1 MALFTL
7 ANVAAAAVSFS
18 GVAAAGKTPAGVI
31 SVPLSRDEG
40 LTAYYAKLQVGTPPQ
55 TEYLKVDTGSPR
67 YSFLDPRNEVCK
79 KQGNNC
85 KTFGTFNNK
94 TSKTSR
100 YAGSGFADALGYVGQ
115 GDYLTDTVVIGGV
128 STKNMYFGITS
139 DYSFPDKL
147 SGDIYTIFGKKT
159 LSYVINAGLTSCEP
173 GLSLECGY
181 AGPKCTD
188 RFSSYML
195 PELKNASK
203 INYLASSIYLGPDD
217 KKAANARMLLGGA
230 YDKAKIDGDLIT
242 VPMVDPFSNELTG
255 GQTNSVNVTSVE
267 VFLTKGNNRTKE
279 TYGKKNVGL
288 PVLLDTGVASWY
300 LTDKTMPPILRAFGA
315 KEQPFGQQYFV
326 VDCKYADSKRND
338 GYIAVEFG
346 VHGTIKIP
354 LHGVVSKFPDGTC
367 GVFAASR
374 GYPVSIFGDPF
385 LRNVYSI
392 FDQEKFSISM
402 GKVKHTS
409 KENIVPFPKGGFK
422 PSHY

>member
-1 MALFTL
+1 MALITL
-7 ANVAAAAVSFS
+7 AAVAAAVALP
-18 GVAAAGKTPAGVI
+18 GLAAATKTPAGVI

-55 TEYLKVDTGSPR
+55 TEYLKIDTGSPR

-94 TSKTSR
+94 TSKTSH
-100 YAGSGFADALGYVGQ
+100 YAGTGFADALGYVGQ

-128 STKNMYFGITS
+128 STKNMYFGYTS
-139 DYSFPDKL
+139 YYAFPDKL
-147 SGDIYTIFGKKT
+147 SGDVSTI
-159 LSYVINAGLTSCEP
+159 V
-173 GLSLECGY
+173 GLSLECQF

-188 RFSSYML
+188 RTSAYLL
-195 PELKNASK
+195 PELKNASR

-217 KKAANARMLLGGA
+217 VKAANARMLLGGA

-242 VPMVDPFSNELTG
+242 VPMVDPHNLDLSG

-267 VFLTKGNNRTKE
+267 VVLTKGNNHTKE
-279 TYGKKNVGL
+279 TYGKKNIGV
-288 PVLLDTGVASWY
+288 PVLLDTGVANWY
-300 LTDKTMPPILRAFGA
+300 LTDKTMAPVFRAFGVT
-315 KEQPFGQQYFV
+315 KEPAPGQRYFV

-346 VHGTIKIP
+346 VHGTIKVP
-354 LHGVVSKFPDGTC
+354 FHGLVSKFPDGTC
-367 GVFAASR
+367 GVFLASR
-374 GYPVSIFGDPF
+374 GYPVSTFGDPF

-402 GKVKHTS
+402 GKVKHTAE
-409 KENIVPFPKGGFK
+409 ENIVPFPKGGFK
-422 PSHY
+422 PTHL

>member
-7 ANVAAAAVSFS
+7 AVTAAVAFPGIAAAT
-18 GVAAAGKTPAGVI
+18 KTPAGVI

-55 TEYLKVDTGSPR
+55 TEYLKIDTGSPR

-100 YAGSGFADALGYVGQ
+100 YAGAGFADALGYVGR
-115 GDYLTDTVVIGGV
+115 GDYLEDTVVIGGV
-128 STKNMYFGITS
+128 STKNMYFGMTS

-147 SGDIYTIFGKKT
+147 SGDINTI
-159 LSYVINAGLTSCEP
+159 L

-230 YDKAKIDGDLIT
+230 YDKAKIDGSLIT
-242 VPMVDPFSNELTG
+242 VPMVDPFSNELTS

-267 VFLTKGNNRTKE
+267 VFLTKGNKRTKE

-300 LTDKTMPPILRAFGA
+300 LTDKTVPPILRAFGA

-346 VHGTIKIP
+346 VHGTIKVP

-367 GVFAASR
+367 GVFMASR

-392 FDQEKFSISM
+392 FDQGKFSISM
-402 GKVKHTS
+402 GKVKHTAE
-409 KENIVPFPKGGFK
+409 ENIVPFPKGGFK
-422 PSHY
+422 PTHY